1 MYMNNLRHVIERNP
15 HRVNVLLPSLAA
27 LLCLVTP
34 ILRVILLVASSANL
48 GIAHLIDG
56 EFTAITMLDPTLANW
71 TRRTHVSPREG
82 VLEDDC
88 LEDLRNPE
96 QSLGPR

>member
-1 MYMNNLRHVIERNP
+1 MNNLRHVIERNP

-27 LLCLVTP
+27 LLRLVTS
-34 ILRVILLVASSANL
+34 ILGVILMVASSANL

-56 EFTAITMLDPTLANW
+56 KFTAITVLDPTFANW
-71 TRRTHVSPREG
+71 ARRTHISPKAL
-82 VLEDDC
+82 VLVDDC
-88 LEDLRNPE
+88 LEDRRNPE